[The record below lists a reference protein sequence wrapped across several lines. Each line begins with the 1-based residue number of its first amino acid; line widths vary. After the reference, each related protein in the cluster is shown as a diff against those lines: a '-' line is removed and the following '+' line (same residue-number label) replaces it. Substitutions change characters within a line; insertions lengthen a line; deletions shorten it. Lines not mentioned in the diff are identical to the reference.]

1 MVFLRSL
8 WRVFIDAVMAN
19 VLVFA
24 VGQVFAWLFLRTGRF
39 WLGAGATV
47 VLWVSI
53 DCWLVQRYVLAS
65 PADMQQ
71 LALLCLQATA
81 ALTTFFYLWACVRKR
96 LAAPRRAAG
105 YRRGIRQLLAGELSA
120 AAETFRG
127 LAWDNPWDPSAWIG
141 RGDACRR
148 LGVASRARRCYRRAA
163 SVDVKGQFADLLA
176 HRFHLL
182 QAVKLVADPDPK
194 DSGKDSGNRVIL
206 PPSGP
211 LVVPA
216 QGKSHQNGRQEASVR
231 SAN

>member
-1 MVFLRSL
+1 MAFLRSL

-39 WLGAGATV
+39 WLGAGTTV

-53 DCWLVQRYVLAS
+53 DCWLVQRYVLAT
-65 PADMQQ
+65 PPDGQQ
-71 LALLCLQATA
+71 FALLCLQVTA
-81 ALTTFFYLWACVRKR
+81 VLTTFSYLWACVRKR
-96 LAAPRRAAG
+96 LAAPSRTNG
-105 YRRGIRQLLAGELSA
+105 YRRGIRQLLAGDLSEA
-120 AAETFRG
+120 DATFRD
-127 LAWDNPWDPSAWIG
+127 LAWANPWDPSAWIG

-148 LGVASRARRCYRRAA
+148 LGIVNRARRCYKRAA

-176 HRFHLL
+176 HRLQLL
-182 QAVKLVADPDPK
+182 RVVKRIATPIAT
-194 DSGKDSGNRVIL
+194 DSGKDAGDLAIS

-216 QGKSHQNGRQEASVR
+216 KGKAQGRGRRDASAR